1 MLYGGDAFQ
10 EATPPPRKRPWGR
23 GICVLALLLLILFT
37 VLLRDKEPED
47 PPSLPEEAMPPVSTA
62 ETGPNRPTISDT
74 LRSGETLYLSLRQH
88 GLSDAGVVRFVQTLG
103 TAFDLRR
110 CHPGDVY
117 TAFFDSSGAM
127 RRFEYVPDQERVFIV
142 EKRSD
147 DLTVRQEKAELDEAL
162 GLHSGDRVDYRIQR
176 GLAKLLFDDHCEFG
190 VVADQSPEELRE
202 RVFAVAHCYHPV
214 VREPDLFHA
223 VDRGQVIAEAGESCG
238 LSGEQ
243 VEEGL
248 YADLAENHRLVS
260 FQPPSPDQL
269 LKRYNVALAQAML
282 YRCREIEVTIGPDH
296 RARHRQ
302 LFSAVKFNRLIHT
315 VTRERGKGFR
325 IVLDGPVSMFRHSQR
340 YGVRMAVFLP
350 ALLQSRRWQLTAA
363 IPEKATEARGRSRRG
378 GREPGTRAAAKI
390 AALTR
395 RFELDENTGLV
406 SHYPERPQYDS
417 GVEEVFARRFERLK
431 PDWALERES
440 EFIDFKDAVMIPDFT
455 FRHAD
460 GSTALLE
467 IVGYWRPEYLSRK
480 LDKLRQARRSDMI
493 VAVSQVLNV
502 SRDELE
508 KLPGEVLFF
517 KNRLDPADVLRR
529 LEEMRLAG
537 SLSVGI
543 SS

>member
-1 MLYGGDAFQ
+1 MLTLD
-10 EATPPPRKRPWGR
+10 
-23 GICVLALLLLILFT
+23 
-37 VLLRDKEPED
+37 LLRTKIRGDCIEPRYVDTGSNRHRKLAAALIEIFAAHGD
-47 PPSLPEEAMPPVSTA
+47 CRRGELEEA
-62 ETGPNRPTISDT
+62 
-74 LRSGETLYLSLRQH
+74 LSR
-88 GLSDAGVVRFVQTLG
+88 
-103 TAFDLRR
+103 
-110 CHPGDVY
+110 
-117 TAFFDSSGAM
+117 
-127 RRFEYVPDQERVFIV
+127 
-142 EKRSD
+142 
-147 DLTVRQEKAELDEAL
+147 
-162 GLHSGDRVDYRIQR
+162 HSGNRVDYRIQR
-176 GLAKLLFDDHCEFG
+176 GLAKLLFDDHCELG
-190 VVADQSPEELRE
+190 VVADLPPEELRQ
-202 RVFAVAHCYHPV
+202 RVFAVAHRYHPV

-223 VDRGQVIAEAGESCG
+223 VDRSQVIAEAGESCG

-260 FQPPSPDQL
+260 FQPPSPQQL
-269 LKRYNVALAQAML
+269 LNRYNVALAQAML

-315 VTRERGKGFR
+315 VTRERGGQGFR

-350 ALLQSRRWQLTAA
+350 SLLQCRRWQLAAA
-363 IPEKATEARGRSRRG
+363 IPDKAMEVRGPSRRG
-378 GREPGTRAAAKI
+378 RGETVVKTVAKS
-390 AALTR
+390 AVLTR
-395 RFELDENTGLV
+395 RFELNGSTGLV

-417 GVEEVFARRFERLK
+417 SVEEVFARRFERLK
-431 PDWALERES
+431 SVWALERES

-480 LDKLRQARRSDMI
+480 LAKLRQAKRSDMI
-493 VAVSQVLNV
+493 VALSQVLNV
-502 SRDELE
+502 SRDELG

-517 KNRLDPADVLRR
+517 KNRLDPAAVLER
-529 LEEMRLAG
+529 LEAMRRAG
-537 SLSVGI
+537 SLRAGI